1 MPYAQEEIKPYE
13 REDSKREQVEEMF
26 DHIAPTYDSL
36 NHIMSLGIDRGWR
49 RKSIDALRPF
59 APQHILDI
67 ATGTGDFALLA
78 ARRLRP
84 KEIIGAD
91 ISEGMMQVGRRKV
104 EQAGMQDIIS
114 FQAEDCTR
122 LSFPDARF
130 DAVTI
135 AYGARNFQDLDTAL
149 RETHRVLMPGG
160 HLLLVEL
167 TAPPRF
173 PMKQLFWVY
182 SHIAMPVMGRLISH
196 DATAYTY
203 LPASMQAFP
212 QAEVMQ
218 EILHKAGYAHVSWRR
233 FTMGI
238 CTMYIAQK

>member
-1 MPYAQEEIKPYE
+1 
-13 REDSKREQVEEMF
+13 
-26 DHIAPTYDSL
+26 
-36 NHIMSLGIDRGWR
+36 
-49 RKSIDALRPF
+49 
-59 APQHILDI
+59 
-67 ATGTGDFALLA
+67 
-78 ARRLRP
+78 
-84 KEIIGAD
+84 
-91 ISEGMMQVGRRKV
+91 
-104 EQAGMQDIIS
+104 MQDIIS
-114 FQAEDCTR
+114 FQTEDCTR
-122 LSFPDARF
+122 LSFPDGRF

-149 RETHRVLMPGG
+149 CETHRVLRPGG

-173 PMKQLFWVY
+173 PMKQLFWIY